1 MSFFPQQNKF
11 LFVGVPTFSYN
22 IARVSVEAENLL
34 RAQPPTSVLHL
45 ILFQIKR
52 TEEKS
57 CYSILLLLKV
67 FKSQLVGFE
76 FQREEAKPAVMH
88 RASEVI
94 PVIRVLNQNMF
105 NTLL

>member
-1 MSFFPQQNKF
+1 M
-11 LFVGVPTFSYN
+11 GVPIFSYN
-22 IARVSVEAENLL
+22 IAGVRAEAEMANLL
-34 RAQPPTSVLHL
+34 GAQPPTSVLHL
-45 ILFQIKR
+45 ILFQIKGA
-52 TEEKS
+52 EEKS

-76 FQREEAKPAVMH
+76 FQREESKPAVMH
-88 RASEVI
+88 RASEVT